1 MTPDVHPG
9 RPPRAVLVPAAVGVA
24 FLALP
29 VLGLLLRAPWS
40 SLPSRY
46 RDTAVLDALRISVVT
61 ASEASAIC
69 VVIGLPIA
77 TVLARSRTPGLRIL
91 RALVTL
97 PLVLPPVVGGVAL
110 LLAFGRNGYVGRY
123 LSDWFGIQL
132 PFSQPGIVL
141 AQAFVALPFF
151 VVTVE
156 GAMRSSDLRLEEAA
170 ASLGASRWTVFSRV
184 SVPLVLPSIVAG
196 TILSWARALGE
207 YGATVI
213 FGGNRPDVTRTLP
226 TAVVT
231 AFENDPLD
239 AIAISLPLL
248 VVAVVVVASLRD
260 QWLRPGASA

>member
-1 MTPDVHPG
+1 MSADVHPA
-9 RPPRAVLVPAAVGVA
+9 RPPRALLVPAAIGIA

-29 VLGLLLRAPWS
+29 VAGLLIRAPWR

-46 RDTAVLDALRISVVT
+46 TDNGVLTALRISVVT
-61 ASEASAIC
+61 ATE
-69 VVIGLPIA
+69 A
-77 TVLARSRTPGLRIL
+77 TVLCVVVGLPMAALLARGRAPGLAAL

-123 LSDWFGIQL
+123 LSAWFGIEL
-132 PFSQPGIVL
+132 PFTQPGIVL

-156 GAMRSSDLRLEEAA
+156 GAMRGSELGLEEAA
-170 ASLGASRWTVFSRV
+170 ASLGASPWRVFSRV
-184 SVPLVLPSIVAG
+184 SIPLVLPSIAAG
-196 TILSWARALGE
+196 AVLSWARALGE

-213 FGGNRPDVTRTLP
+213 FGGNRPGVTRTLP

-231 AFENDPLD
+231 AFENDPD
-239 AIAISLPLL
+239 SAVAISLPLL
-248 VVAVVVVASLRD
+248 LVAVVVVAGLRN
-260 QWLRPGASA
+260 QWLRPWASA